1 MDQDEGEQRMKIQ
14 IYTDDGYQQL
24 DIDHVSED
32 LDVGSVIET
41 LYDKGLLTA
50 EEVNTMLPSGF
61 EVVEPE
67 AVPENE
73 QFKSFIA
80 ELTAFAIDCE
90 VSGGS
95 GIIRNAVCRLQVAD
109 ELIRKLYAR
118 NLETMR
124 GLKSSLEPNS

>member
-1 MDQDEGEQRMKIQ
+1 MKIQ

-67 AVPENE
+67 AVPQNE

-80 ELTAFAIDCE
+80 EMRE
-90 VSGGS
+90 VSS
-95 GIIRNAVCRLQVAD
+95 EAKEPYSDTAERACKLLDEAANKLSVAD